1 MGGARTP
8 IKLWAEDERPREKFI
23 NKGPEAL
30 SDAELLAIL
39 LNTGTAEKSALD
51 VARDLLKEHHNS
63 LVELSRLS
71 VNDLSQIKGVGPKK
85 AVTLLAALEL
95 GRRRQ
100 RNSLPS
106 KLRITSSQ
114 EAYKALRSY
123 LEDHDR
129 EHFLVALT
137 NNQNQI
143 KHVEY
148 VAIGGLTQVV
158 VDPKVVFRLALIHKA
173 TGILVAHN
181 HPSGQLQASEQDI
194 QLTRKLVAGA
204 RSLEIRF
211 LDHLI
216 ITADGYLSFR
226 DENLIGD

>member
-1 MGGARTP
+1 MGESRTP
-8 IKLWAEDERPREKFI
+8 IKLWAKDERPREKFI
-23 NKGPEAL
+23 MKGPQAL

-51 VARDLLKEHHNS
+51 VARDLLKKYHNS
-63 LVELSRLS
+63 IAELSRLT
-71 VNDLSQIKGVGPKK
+71 VDDLSQIKGVGPKK

-100 RNSLPS
+100 RDSLPS
-106 KLRITSSQ
+106 KLRISSSQ
-114 EAYKALRSY
+114 LAYEALRSY

-148 VAIGGLTQVV
+148 VAMGGLTQVV
-158 VDPKVVFRLALIHKA
+158 VDPKVVFRLALMHKA

-194 QLTRKLVAGA
+194 LLTKKLVAGA
-204 RSLEIRF
+204 KSLEIRF

-216 ITADGYLSFR
+216 ITANGYLSFR
-226 DENLIGD
+226 EENLIED